1 MIIRIMGE
9 GQYRLPDEN
18 VLAEVNAADAAIEQA
33 VGRDDAAALA
43 AALQQLH
50 DVVVGRGASLP
61 DEELAHSDVIVPATD
76 ATVDEVRALL
86 SDEGLVPDTF

>member
-9 GQYRLPDEN
+9 GQYRLPDES
-18 VLAEVNAADAAIEQA
+18 VLAEVNAADSAIEQA

-43 AALQQLH
+43 AALHQLH
-50 DVVVGRGASLP
+50 EVVVGRGTPLP
-61 DEELAHSDVIVPATD
+61 DDELAHSDVIVPATD